1 MAGYHPQ
8 MTAQTADQG
17 TLLSLSMKET
27 TLQSWN
33 FCVGSLKSATHLVA
47 YEAALKNAG
56 WGLRWL
62 SSG

>member
-33 FCVGSLKSATHLVA
+33 FAWEASSLQHI
-47 YEAALKNAG
+47 
-56 WGLRWL
+56 
-62 SSG
+62 